1 MLKYLVRGLVVG
13 AACAGALG
21 CSGDDDDSESPQP
34 DPAAVAKCDD
44 FLAAYSL
51 AVVDC
56 GIAGGTIPEDE
67 RDATLDEAQANA
79 EEKLDCSR
87 TVRVGDTY
95 DACMDWLRD
104 PDCDMV
110 NEGVAS
116 KGESPALP
124 DDCNQVVLIY

>member
-13 AACAGALG
+13 AACAGVFG

-56 GIAGGTIPEDE
+56 GVAAGTIPEDE
-67 RDATLDEAQANA
+67 RDDTLDDVRSEA
-79 EEKLDCSR
+79 EKTLDCSR

-104 PDCDMV
+104 PDCDMII
-110 NEGVAS
+110 EGVS
-116 KGESPALP
+116 SMGESPALP
-124 DDCNQVVLIY
+124 DECNSVIYIF